1 MHTIEYDEFGPE
13 MVVETYDQKTHTKG
27 ILVIDNTALGEGKGG
42 IRMSPYVSVEEVSRL
57 ARGMTWKTA
66 LANLPFGGAKS
77 GIIFDP
83 KERTAKEKKEA
94 IEAFSRAIKQLCP
107 ARYIAGP
114 DISMGEKD
122 MEYFIRVNG
131 SLKSATGKPKKL
143 KGLPHEYGST
153 GFGIAHATKIAI
165 NFLKYNIEKTN
176 ICAPR
181 ICSSKTFSFQNMS
194 IAIEGYGNV
203 GTFAHRFL
211 EEMGAKIVA
220 LADSKGV
227 VYDPDG
233 LPYKLMMSVK
243 QKTGSV
249 INCPINKVSPKRK
262 RLTNAEIFRLP
273 VDIIITAAFPDII
286 NKGNVDSVRAKMI
299 VEGANISITREA
311 EEKLYKRGVLILPDI
326 LASAGGVIS
335 SYAEHAGYGKEK
347 MFKLIKDKISDSTE
361 SVLEM
366 IKKRKI
372 STREACL
379 LIAHERVLKA
389 MKKRQTR

>member
-122 MEYFIRVNG
+122 MEYFVRVNG

-165 NFLKYNIEKTN
+165 DFLKYNIE
-176 ICAPR
+176 
-181 ICSSKTFSFQNMS
+181 NMS

-273 VDIIITAAFPDII
+273 VDIIITAAFPDVI
-286 NKGNVDSVRAKMI
+286 NKGNVDSVREKMF
-299 VEGANISITREA
+299 VDGANISITREA
-311 EEKLYKRGVLILPDI
+311 EEKLYKKGVLILPDI

-335 SYAEHAGYGKEK
+335 SYAEHAGFGKQK
-347 MFKLIKDKISDSTE
+347 MFKLIKSKISDSIE
-361 SVLEM
+361 AVLEM